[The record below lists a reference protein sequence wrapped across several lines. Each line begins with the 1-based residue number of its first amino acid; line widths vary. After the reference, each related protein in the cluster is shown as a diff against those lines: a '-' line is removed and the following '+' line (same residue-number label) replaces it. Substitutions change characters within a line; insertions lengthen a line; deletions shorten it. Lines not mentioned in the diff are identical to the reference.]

1 MAKRRRRGAEWA
13 ELMSQ
18 YESSGMSHEEFCDRH
33 KLQIN
38 TFKSWRCVLNK
49 KKREAA
55 ESSEI
60 KMVQV
65 CAEPAP
71 AYKSLLRFCFPNG
84 LELKIDVGT
93 PPAYVA
99 SLIQALS

>member
-1 MAKRRRRGAEWA
+1 MAKIRRKRAQWAKLMAE
-13 ELMSQ
+13 
-18 YESSGMSHEEFCDRH
+18 YEASGMNHKEFCDQH

-38 TFKSWRCVLNK
+38 TFKSWRCSLNK
-49 KKREAA
+49 KRINPD

-71 AYKSLLRFCFPNG
+71 ANKSLLRFCFPNG